1 MKDIRARSFVT
12 IMVFIAFST
21 LILRIAIEQIV
32 KFNITQNE
40 SSAEASLKL
49 ISAALENYAKDNQ
62 GVFPTNLAV
71 LAQTTP
77 SYLDASYINQ
87 SSLRGYSY
95 NCFKLEQTGY
105 NCSAV
110 PTKCRLTGNVNYTIT
125 TGGALVSEACK

>member
-21 LILRIAIEQIV
+21 LVLRIAIEQIV

-87 SSLRGYSY
+87 SPLKGYSY

-110 PTKCRLTGNVNYTIT
+110 PTKCRLTGNIIYTIT